1 MKNTFAEDFAKLC
14 QIKNRYLE
22 AKAANDE
29 AEMAA
34 ARAAL
39 KVLDDSI
46 DAMGQTYRNL
56 YRLYESAQERG
67 NEHIDLSE
75 CYEYRDEAALIASFR
90 KYGIE
95 TFTFSSRWSS
105 AVESAWKFIQ
115 NGCTMKGMVEISSQ
129 NTTWDGEGYEKR
141 PAYLFSVN

>member
-1 MKNTFAEDFAKLC
+1 MKNTFAEDFARLC
-14 QIKNRYLE
+14 RIKNRYLE

-29 AEMAA
+29 TEMEA

-39 KVLDDSI
+39 KVLDNSI

-56 YRLYESAQERG
+56 YRLFESAQERG
-67 NEHIDLSE
+67 NAHIDL
-75 CYEYRDEAALIASFR
+75 CNPHDYRDEAALIASFR
-90 KYGIE
+90 EYGIE

-115 NGCTMKGMVEISSQ
+115 NGCTMIGMVEISSE
-129 NTTWDGEGYEKR
+129 NTTWDGEGYEKC

>member
-22 AKAANDE
+22 AKSANDE

-39 KVLDDSI
+39 KILDDSI

-67 NEHIDLSE
+67 NEHIDLRE
-75 CYEYRDEAALIASFR
+75 CYDYRDEAALIASFR
-90 KYGIE
+90 EYGIE
-95 TFTFSSRWSS
+95 TFTFSSRYSS
-105 AVESAWKFIQ
+105 AVESAWMFIQ
-115 NGCTMKGMVEISSQ
+115 NGCTLKGMVEINSK
-129 NTTWDGEGYEKR
+129 TKKWEGDGYEKC

>member
-46 DAMGQTYRNL
+46 DAMGQTYRGL

-67 NEHIDLSE
+67 NEHLDLE
-75 CYEYRDEAALIASFR
+75 QCYDYRDEAALIASFR
-90 KYGIE
+90 EYGIE
-95 TFTFSSRWSS
+95 TFTFSSRYSS
-105 AVESAWKFIQ
+105 AVESAWMFIQ
-115 NGCTMKGMVEISSQ
+115 NGCTLKGIVEINSK
-129 NTTWDGEGYEKR
+129 TKKWEGDGYEKC